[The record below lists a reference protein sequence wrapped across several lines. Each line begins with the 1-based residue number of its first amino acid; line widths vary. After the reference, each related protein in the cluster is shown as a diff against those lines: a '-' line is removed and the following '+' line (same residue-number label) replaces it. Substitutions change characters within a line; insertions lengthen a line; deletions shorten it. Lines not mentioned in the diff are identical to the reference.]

1 MIKQDRY
8 RKFANLLRELKKTSE
23 LSIAEIMEEKDGS
36 SERYLIFSM
45 GKESFA
51 LPVTQLREVL
61 LNKLIVPV
69 PGAPASVH
77 GVVNYMNRII
87 LVTNMHNLFQIPY
100 EKKDNPFL
108 LVTRGINSEL
118 GILVDGL
125 VNLTTIDQE
134 DIKPKI
140 SGQNEFVNRLTRG
153 EIYYREKLVTL
164 LDLNRLD

>member
-1 MIKQDRY
+1 MIKQNRY
-8 RKFANLLRELKKTSE
+8 RKFENLLKELKETSE
-23 LSIAEIMEEKDGS
+23 LSIAEVVEEKDQS
-36 SERYLIFSM
+36 SERYLVFSM

-51 LPVTQLREVL
+51 LPVTQLKEVL

-69 PGAPASVH
+69 PGAPASLH

-100 EKKDNPFL
+100 ETKDNPFL
-108 LVTRGINSEL
+108 LVARGINSEL

-125 VNLTTIDQE
+125 VNLTAVDQE
-134 DIKPKI
+134 DIKPKV

-164 LDLNRLD
+164 LDLKGLD